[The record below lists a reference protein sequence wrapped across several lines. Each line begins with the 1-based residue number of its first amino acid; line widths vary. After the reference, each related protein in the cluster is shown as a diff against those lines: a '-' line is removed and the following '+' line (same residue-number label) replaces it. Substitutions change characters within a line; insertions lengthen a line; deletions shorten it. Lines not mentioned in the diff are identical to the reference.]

1 MSERP
6 DQHFVEG
13 QALVEVG
20 LLAIS
25 ITGRGHPLDIAAQM
39 GVEQGSNWRRLDGKR
54 WPRSA
59 GEVAR

>member
-1 MSERP
+1 MSERH
-6 DQHFVEG
+6 DMHFVEG

-39 GVEQGSNWRRLDGKR
+39 VVERGSDWRKLDGKR

-59 GEVAR
+59 GEVSR

>member
-20 LLAIS
+20 LLAVS
-25 ITGRGHPLDIAAQM
+25 IVGRGHPLDLAAQM
-39 GVEQGSNWRRLDGKR
+39 SVERYTHWRKSDSKR

-59 GEVAR
+59 GEGAR